1 MAMYR
6 LDNRQEILHASLE
19 GKALTFVTPRSK
31 LVTAMYL
38 RLPVLIFLLTVS
50 SLVSSQT
57 VYRVPIH
64 DVIDL
69 GLPSFV
75 QRAIDEAEKESASAL
90 IFDVDTFGGRV
101 DGATKIKDAILSC
114 TVPTV
119 AFVNRRAISAGALI
133 SLSCEKVVMTGG
145 GTLGAVT
152 AVDLSG
158 KKASE
163 KVISYM
169 REEMASTAEIR
180 GRSPLI
186 AQAMVDEEIAFET
199 VVVNGD
205 TIVADDLH
213 GSKEGKLVTLST
225 EKALKYKMADETF
238 ETFAEILEWL
248 ELEDARVIDLR
259 VNWSEK
265 LVRFLTDPMVSS
277 LLMTLGFLGL
287 LFELQSPGWGIP
299 GTIGIVCLSLF
310 FGATLFTDLAELTE
324 LLIIL
329 VGVALVLVEI
339 FLIPGF
345 GLIGILGGA
354 VILAGFFMILL
365 PAHPFYLD
373 YRNALRGLAIG
384 VVGGMIGLI
393 LMGRVLIRTKFWQKI
408 TLPISER
415 SSEGYN
421 TSIGLEDLRGERGVA
436 VTDLRP
442 SGWVT
447 VGNQKIFVVSEGEF
461 ISNGGSV
468 RILTVDGNRVV
479 VRKTSSSEEQS
490 QLEGG

>member
-1 MAMYR
+1 MTTQKSSHFPVR
-6 LDNRQEILHASLE
+6 NCRTWE
-19 GKALTFVTPRSK
+19 GKALTFVPPRSK
-31 LVTAMYL
+31 LVIAMKL
-38 RLPVLIFLLTVS
+38 GNLFLTLTLIS
-50 SLVSSQT
+50 SPLVSSDI
-57 VYRVPIH
+57 VHRVPIH

-69 GLPSFV
+69 GLPAFV
-75 QRAIDEAEKESASAL
+75 ERAIAQAEKDGASA
-90 IFDVDTFGGRV
+90 IVFDVDTFGGRV
-101 DGATKIKDAILSC
+101 DGATKIKDAILAC
-114 TVPTV
+114 QVPTV

-180 GRSPLI
+180 GRSVLI
-186 AQAMVDEEIAFET
+186 AQAMVDEEIAFESI
-199 VVVNGD
+199 VIDGD
-205 TIVADDLH
+205 TIVADDLQ

-225 EKALKYKMADETF
+225 EKALKYKMADATKETF
-238 ETFAEILEWL
+238 GEVLEWL
-248 ELEDARVIDLR
+248 GLQDARVVDLR
-259 VNWSEK
+259 VSWSEK
-265 LVRFLTDPMVSS
+265 LVRFLTDPVVSS

-299 GTIGIVCLSLF
+299 GSIGIVCLSLF
-310 FGATLFTDLAELTE
+310 FGASLLTDLAEFTE

-329 VGVALVLVEI
+329 IGVALVLIEI

-345 GLIGILGGA
+345 GLVGILGGIA
-354 VILAGFFMILL
+354 ILSGFFMILL
-365 PAHPFYLD
+365 PAHPLYLD

-384 VVGGMIGLI
+384 IVGGLVGLFF
-393 LMGRVLIRTKFWQKI
+393 MGRVLTRTKFWQKI

-415 SSEGYN
+415 SSEGYS
-421 TSIGLEDLRGERGVA
+421 TSIGLEKLAGARGVA
-436 VTDLRP
+436 VSDLRP

-447 VGNQKIFVVSEGEF
+447 VDEKKMFVVSEGEF
-461 ISNGGSV
+461 VSQGESV

-479 VRKTSSSEEQS
+479 VRKATSPEKQA
-490 QLEGG
+490 